1 MLELRAQASNHI
13 KWRHWDLTVLISTT
27 TCSNENIEEVYLDT
41 WKEASPIVT
50 AIHREN
56 ILASID
62 FLQRVMRIMIRKFGN
77 KRKVCLLVKDFQ
89 RHLSLKTCYC
99 IVGKSFNLQVQ
110 KNRWHQFLQTILHQE
125 QDNWNK
131 ILTSS
136 LHKYFPITMLWRTYN
151 VQLCIHRILALAL
164 RKYLLERSIIM
175 HMKWNEASY
184 WILKMPLKITLTISD
199 LVENKW
205 ALHMD

>member
-1 MLELRAQASNHI
+1 METRG
-13 KWRHWDLTVLISTT
+13 KFV
-27 TCSNENIEEVYLDT
+27 
-41 WKEASPIVT
+41 
-50 AIHREN
+50 
-56 ILASID
+56 
-62 FLQRVMRIMIRKFGN
+62 FLS
-77 KRKVCLLVKDFQ
+77 KDFQ

-125 QDNWNK
+125 QDNWNR
-131 ILTSS
+131 ILSSS
-136 LHKYFPITMLWRTYN
+136 LHKYSTFQLPMLLWRMYN
-151 VQLCIHRILALAL
+151 VQFCIHRILALAL
-164 RKYLLERSIIM
+164 RKYLLERGIIM
-175 HMKWNEASY
+175 HMRWNEASY